1 MSHTEITRNIV
12 HGVFVPWAML
22 LLLGGI
28 SAGGM
33 DLPSNTADVLY
44 QKDGLTGLYDWPSV
58 YAKGDYNGDG
68 YKDVVMMWS
77 SYPTYWKAFVIPGG
91 PTLTSGLTEER
102 AVMML
107 SINGGNY
114 PDFYSADIDNDGFD
128 DFILSL
134 MSYTSGQGHQRV
146 EIYYGSDPLRP
157 TINLG
162 VSPDWKIITNSTAT
176 TSSFE
181 VVAGDVTGDGK
192 TDLLIDSPSSTACGG
207 EVYLIPGNGSR
218 RTGTFNA
225 SSGAGVITFRGSA
238 GTCVGG
244 ALLMGEFNN
253 DGKRD
258 LVFQMGK
265 SPPGRSGVGMT
276 YVVFGSTALPSPY
289 DFGTRAPNVAIW
301 GDALPFY
308 PSLAGDVNGDKLDE
322 LYLQRAYPDPTD
334 GSQSLNVLV
343 PGSGFI
349 SGASVIDLRKTSA
362 NYKPV
367 VEVDKYIFLANLI
380 PAMGDFDGD
389 GQADLISIST
399 FPATTPLWLSND
411 IESFP
416 SSTLSSASLTV
427 PNILGSSWGSSMGDV
442 NGDGFEDLVVAEKGS
457 TGTFWGLVIYGFHPL
472 DNPAIHFPERGVSPT
487 ERQADFSVEG
497 DPTEMRLDGDGDPL
511 FMNRWIP
518 FQRSMRLSLTPGTG
532 SRTVGVTFRN
542 RFGRESSRAQDTVTL
557 GVEGVATRPLTTV
570 IRRGGAPLRVEC
582 QLSNPGHLKVW
593 VMDRRGATIATL
605 VDEERAAGLWPVE
618 WDGRN
623 GAGEPAAPGI
633 YILHIETPD
642 VTEKKNIVVQ

>member
-1 MSHTEITRNIV
+1 
-12 HGVFVPWAML
+12 
-22 LLLGGI
+22 
-28 SAGGM
+28 
-33 DLPSNTADVLY
+33 
-44 QKDGLTGLYDWPSV
+44 
-58 YAKGDYNGDG
+58 
-68 YKDVVMMWS
+68 
-77 SYPTYWKAFVIPGG
+77 
-91 PTLTSGLTEER
+91 
-102 AVMML
+102 
-107 SINGGNY
+107 
-114 PDFYSADIDNDGFD
+114 
-128 DFILSL
+128 
-134 MSYTSGQGHQRV
+134 
-146 EIYYGSDPLRP
+146 
-157 TINLG
+157 
-162 VSPDWKIITNSTAT
+162 
-176 TSSFE
+176 
-181 VVAGDVTGDGK
+181 
-192 TDLLIDSPSSTACGG
+192 
-207 EVYLIPGNGSR
+207 
-218 RTGTFNA
+218 
-225 SSGAGVITFRGSA
+225 
-238 GTCVGG
+238 
-244 ALLMGEFNN
+244 
-253 DGKRD
+253 
-258 LVFQMGK
+258 
-265 SPPGRSGVGMT
+265 
-276 YVVFGSTALPSPY
+276 
-289 DFGTRAPNVAIW
+289 
-301 GDALPFY
+301 
-308 PSLAGDVNGDKLDE
+308 
-322 LYLQRAYPDPTD
+322 
-334 GSQSLNVLV
+334 LV
-343 PGSGFI
+343 PGSGLI

-362 NYKPV
+362 NYTPV

-380 PAMGDFDGD
+380 PTMGDFDGD

-442 NGDGFEDLVVAEKGS
+442 NGDGFEDLMVAEKGS

-518 FQRSMRLSLTPGTG
+518 FQRSMRLSLSPGTG

-542 RFGRESSRAQDTVTL
+542 RFGRESARAQDTVTL

-623 GAGEPAAPGI
+623 GAGEPVAPGI